1 MKTYI
6 VTVEQTET
14 RKFTFQTASE
24 AEAKAKAEE
33 WNESP
38 TGDCPDGCDDY
49 DYGFSS
55 ETTVAAA

>member
-14 RKFTFQTASE
+14 RTYTFQAASE

-38 TGDCPDGCDDY
+38 TGDCPEGCAGY
-49 DYGFSS
+49 KFGFTSDTIV
-55 ETTVAAA
+55 EEA